1 MKTNVLLLAVSAA
14 LSSGVVLAKEVTL
27 EPQFVWSIETGLG
40 YETNAYHAPDH
51 SYADYYA
58 DPTGLT
64 IVNPEEQG
72 GLFVPLKVKT
82 EMTNPISAATDLV
95 ADYRFSGYFFPGAA
109 LSDASSTDHEVNLGA
124 ASKLGKKGK
133 KGKAYAGVFVRS
145 HDKVYVDRDSG
156 DPKTSSAGIDVSNRY
171 TYKSFGVEGDYE
183 RKLSR
188 TNSVGVKATYA
199 SLDYNDPVAWS
210 QYDHT
215 YTLLGIYGEHRL
227 SKTTKFTLGLN
238 SEKRDYS
245 ERRAYDIN
253 GSLRAS
259 NPKLTYSYTVYDLG
273 ARHRFSDSTV
283 AYIDYELLKRSDS
296 NVGYNDMNKTT
307 IKLRLIHD
315 LNEKMRLRARVGVTN
330 SEYANAYNFEDPTQG
345 DKSASGTDLKLR
357 GEYKRNDNKLY
368 YVELEQNRRDN
379 SDDRYQYNNSAVMLG
394 AKWEF

>member
-1 MKTNVLLLAVSAA
+1 MKTNLLVLAVSAA
-14 LSSGVVLAKEVTL
+14 LSSGVAAAKEATVD
-27 EPQFVWSIETGLG
+27 PQFNWSIETGLG

-58 DPTGLT
+58 DATGLT

-72 GLFVPLKVKT
+72 GLFIPIKVKT
-82 EMTNPISAATDLV
+82 EMTNPLSTTTDLV
-95 ADYRFSGYFFPGAA
+95 VDYRFSGYFFPDAA

-124 ASKLGKKGK
+124 ASKLGKKGN
-133 KGKAYAGVFVRS
+133 KGKAYAGLFVRS

-156 DPKTSSAGIDVSNRY
+156 DPKTSSAGVDVSNRY
-171 TYKSFGVEGDYE
+171 TYTSFGVEGDYD

-188 TNSVGVKATYA
+188 KNSVGVKATYA
-199 SLDYNDPVAWS
+199 KLDYNDPVAWS

-253 GSLRAS
+253 GSLLAS
-259 NPKLTYSYTVYDLG
+259 NPNLAYRYTVYDLG
-273 ARHRFSDSTV
+273 MRHRFSDSTV
-283 AYIDYELLKRSDS
+283 GYIDYEMLKRSDS

-307 IKLRLIHD
+307 IKVRLIHD
-315 LNEKMRLRARVGVTN
+315 LNEKLRLRARVAVTN
-330 SEYANAYNFEDPTQG
+330 SDYANAYNFEDPTQG
-345 DKSASGTDLKLR
+345 NKSASGTDLKLR
-357 GEYKRNDNKLY
+357 GEYKHNDNKLY